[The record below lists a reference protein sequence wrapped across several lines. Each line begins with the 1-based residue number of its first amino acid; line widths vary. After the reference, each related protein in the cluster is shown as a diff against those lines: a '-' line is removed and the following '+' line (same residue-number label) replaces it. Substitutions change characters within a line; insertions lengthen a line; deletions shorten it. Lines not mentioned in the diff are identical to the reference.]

1 MFQSS
6 QGKIT
11 NTIIAGKMN
20 QSRYFI
26 QVMVN
31 TSQTSVKSRYSCSKK
46 ETSFQSP
53 LQNIDYEGPSPVAK
67 QIMRSNE

>member
-20 QSRYFI
+20 QSCYFI

-31 TSQTSVKSRYSCSKK
+31 TSQTLVKSRYSCSKK
-46 ETSFQSP
+46 ETSFQSSY
-53 LQNIDYEGPSPVAK
+53 IDCEGPVPK